1 MNTLKLNIMEKMI
14 AGKTIAVN
22 EEGYLTDFNQWD
34 KQVAEEIAQ
43 ENKIVLSEKHW
54 KVIDYLQGEHKNQSP
69 LSIRKIGKSNVV
81 DIKEFYE
88 LFPNGPLKIST
99 KIAGIPKPASCL

>member
-1 MNTLKLNIMEKMI
+1 MEKMI
-14 AGKTIAVN
+14 AGKTVAVN
-22 EEGYLTDFNQWD
+22 EEGYLTDFSQWD
-34 KQVAEEIAQ
+34 KNVAEEIAK
-43 ENKIVLSEKHW
+43 ENEVELGEKHW
-54 KVIDYLQGEHKNQSP
+54 KVIEYLQKEHQNQVP